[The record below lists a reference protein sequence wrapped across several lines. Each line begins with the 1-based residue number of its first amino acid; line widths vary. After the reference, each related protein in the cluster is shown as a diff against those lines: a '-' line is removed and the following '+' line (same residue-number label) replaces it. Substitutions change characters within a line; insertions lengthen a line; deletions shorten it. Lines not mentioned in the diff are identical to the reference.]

1 MQVHPGLRGGGLGV
15 CDPNPLGWG
24 VARGGDGRACHQAE
38 IEQHRQ
44 PVAVAAQQVGGAE
57 VAVHQRLAMQHGQHR
72 QQLAQQQQHLAG
84 TEDQLALGTGLQQ
97 QLVGTAG
104 LPFAHQPQTLLGL
117 NGRPEPGHLGME
129 QPLQLAPELARP
141 GRVDSWAQQPQGHR
155 RLGG

>member
-1 MQVHPGLRGGGLGV
+1 M
-15 CDPNPLGWG
+15 
-24 VARGGDGRACHQAE
+24 HQLL
-38 IEQHRQ
+38 
-44 PVAVAAQQVGGAE
+44 AV
-57 VAVHQRLAMQHGQHR
+57 QHGQHR

-141 GRVDSWAQQPQGHR
+141 SRVDRWAQQTQGHR